1 MRPPVGCDIVMGV
14 ELTTGRERS
23 VLKWFSALFTLVGCG
38 GGFLGEDQS
47 YDRLRYCTLHF

>member
-23 VLKWFSALFTLVGCG
+23 VLEWFSALFTLVGCG